1 MLATL
6 LLLLCAG
13 NCVWLSAASSYNSCQ
28 SPPGLPG
35 RDGRDGRD
43 GAPGPAG
50 PPGSPG
56 RCEVSVH
63 IPTLL
68 FRNQTNLWWPCTDWD
83 PGCFYSVS
91 AIVIQVV
98 IQVMVEDATV
108 QFCTRGCWHHDPC
121 KLLAL
126 YQTWPLSPMEKYILL
141 QANCIAVFSDLL

>member
-1 MLATL
+1 MQNRNPLYSNCLPTMLTAL

-13 NCVWLSAASSYNSCQ
+13 NSVWLSAASSYNSCQ

-56 RCEVSVH
+56 CCDVSEH

-68 FRNQTNLWWPCTDWD
+68 FRNKQTHDGPVLTETPSVVV
-83 PGCFYSVS
+83 YSVS

-98 IQVMVEDATV
+98 IQVMVEGATV
-108 QFCTRGCWHHDPC
+108 QFCTRG
-121 KLLAL
+121 
-126 YQTWPLSPMEKYILL
+126 Y
-141 QANCIAVFSDLL
+141 

>member
-1 MLATL
+1 MQSTGLLDSDLLPTMLATL

-13 NCVWLSAASSYNSCQ
+13 TCVWLSAASSYNSCQ

-50 PPGSPG
+50 SPGSPG
-56 RCEVSVH
+56 CCDVSEH

-68 FRNQTNLWWPCTDWD
+68 FRYKQTHDGPVLTETPSVVV
-83 PGCFYSVS
+83 YSVS

-98 IQVMVEDATV
+98 IQVMVEGATV
-108 QFCTRGCWHHDPC
+108 QFCTRG
-121 KLLAL
+121 
-126 YQTWPLSPMEKYILL
+126 Y
-141 QANCIAVFSDLL
+141 